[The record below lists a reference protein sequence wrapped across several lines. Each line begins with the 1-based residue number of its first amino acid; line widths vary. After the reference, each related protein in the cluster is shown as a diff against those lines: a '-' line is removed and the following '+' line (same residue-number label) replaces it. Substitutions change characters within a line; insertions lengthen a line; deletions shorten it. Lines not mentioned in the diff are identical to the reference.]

1 MSRDADI
8 SPPESSQSHGILLTS
23 RIARRLAINPT
34 ISVPFS
40 VRFNHPP
47 LQPTLASTTMFA
59 QRTAARM
66 SQRAAQQLR
75 SAPRRFNSTGSGEKF
90 PWAVDNSFNRER
102 EAVKHHAN
110 STSGAFPSCP
120 LL

>member
-1 MSRDADI
+1 
-8 SPPESSQSHGILLTS
+8 
-23 RIARRLAINPT
+23 
-34 ISVPFS
+34 
-40 VRFNHPP
+40 
-47 LQPTLASTTMFA
+47 MFA

-120 LL
+120 LLLFLELDLWQSFWVELKCCGV